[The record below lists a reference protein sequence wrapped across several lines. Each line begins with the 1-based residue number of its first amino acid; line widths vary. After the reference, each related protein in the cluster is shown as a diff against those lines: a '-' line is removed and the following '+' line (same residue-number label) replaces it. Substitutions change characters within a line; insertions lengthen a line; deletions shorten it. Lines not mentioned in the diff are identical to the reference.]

1 MKLEHFGMAE
11 PGDCRLVFTA
21 DAEELERAITAEQ
34 AAPDALWDVAYY
46 QGRYYVYFGVIP
58 CLLFQLPFEALTGV
72 RDLPPSLAMIL
83 LSWLFLLAAPLLVK
97 QARYVMREMDPVA
110 MRPMLERTVK
120 GALLTN
126 LLFVLGIF
134 LSQWAA

>member
-1 MKLEHFGMAE
+1 MQEMAN
-11 PGDCRLVFTA
+11 PYDTA
-21 DAEELERAITAEQ
+21 ARQQ

-72 RDLPPSLAMIL
+72 RDLPPSLPMIL

>member
-1 MKLEHFGMAE
+1 MGLAVPAGGTVAGEASSLCDARNG
-11 PGDCRLVFTA
+11 RL
-21 DAEELERAITAEQ
+21 
-34 AAPDALWDVAYY
+34 
-46 QGRYYVYFGVIP
+46 G
-58 CLLFQLPFEALTGV
+58 
-72 RDLPPSLAMIL
+72 
-83 LSWLFLLAAPLLVK
+83 
-97 QARYVMREMDPVA
+97 PVA